1 VFTLGVNE
9 AKTDVDA
16 GLYYVPSGLVAVDDS
31 FQFWHDTTD
40 NDSIDS
46 VLDNDSGSSLTAE
59 LVDDVAHGTLSLNS
73 DGTFTYTP
81 PAAFVAFTT
90 FTYRAV
96 DDSSNYSNVAIVTIE
111 VENDWPD
118 AQDDSYSVLH
128 DQTLQVP
135 DYEGVLANDTDD
147 DSLTAVLKDD
157 VVHGTLELYSDGSF
171 DYTPDATYVG
181 PDGFTYWAYD
191 GAAYVAASV
200 TIDVQNTAPVASNDG
215 AYTVQHEDSLSV
227 TELNGVLANDSDND
241 SDTLTAVLVQ
251 DVSYGTLTLYQD
263 GSFDY
268 APQNPGVSSDSFTY
282 QAFDGA
288 EYSNTATVTIHIT
301 PQGVEDTYSIDVN
314 EELSPQVG
322 VLANDSGGSLTA
334 QLVSDV
340 SNGTLNLNSDG
351 TFTYTPDWD
360 YEGDDTFVYRA
371 VDNQQG
377 ESDDVTVWIYIGPEF
392 LTLNLPPV
400 ASSVDFSPRDAV
412 TIEDV
417 QGLLPWAIAQWEAI
431 GADGALLRE
440 TLAGVEVRIHDLPDS
455 RLGAALP
462 GLILIDVD
470 AAGYGWFVDP
480 TPWESLEFARLVA
493 PTELQAESGT
503 SAFGR
508 VDLLTVLTH
517 EIGHVLGLPDLPVTV
532 AQHHIMTEF
541 IGLGTRRTVTPLS
554 RAADF
559 DLTQSNAD
567 AAAAKD
573 AFFADLD
580 GLVRKF
586 YGDHD
591 RRPDLGFI
599 GQRQGDSPRQFADV
613 VDALLA
619 EWTR

>member
-1 VFTLGVNE
+1 LLTVNS
-9 AKTDVDA
+9 TGND
-16 GLYYVPSGLVAVDDS
+16 PVADDDLA
-31 FQFWHDTTD
+31 FVFWHDTTD
-40 NDSIDS
+40 NESGDS
-46 VLDNDSGSSLTAE
+46 VLDNDSGEDLSAE
-59 LVDDVAHGTLSLNS
+59 LVDDPAGGGLSLYS
-73 DGTFTYTP
+73 DGTFDYTP
-81 PAAFVAFTT
+81 PAGFVGLVS
-90 FTYRAV
+90 FTYRAF
-96 DDSSNYSNVAIVTIE
+96 DTYGNYSNIAIVTIE
-111 VENDWPD
+111 VENDLPD
-118 AQDDSYSVLH
+118 ADNDSYPVLH

-157 VVHGTLELYSDGSF
+157 VAHGTLELFSDGSF

-200 TIDVQNTAPVASNDG
+200 TINVQNTAPAASNDG
-215 AYTVQHEDSLSV
+215 VYTVQHEDSLFV

-241 SDTLTAVLVQ
+241 SDTLTAELVQ
-251 DVSYGTLTLYQD
+251 NVSYGTLTLYED

-268 APQNPGVSSDSFTY
+268 EPQNPAVSSDSFTY

-301 PQGVEDTYSIDVN
+301 PLGVEDTYTIDVN
-314 EELSPQVG
+314 EELSPQNG

-340 SNGTLNLNSDG
+340 SNGTLDLNSDG
-351 TFTYTPDWD
+351 TFTYTPNWD
-360 YEGDDTFVYRA
+360 HEGDDSFVYRA
-371 VDNQQG
+371 VDNLQG
-377 ESDDVTVWIYIGPEF
+377 ESDDVTVWIYIGPQF
-392 LTLNLPPV
+392 LTLNLPP
-400 ASSVDFSPRDAV
+400 AANSVDFSPREAV

-462 GLILIDVD
+462 GVILIDVD
-470 AAGYGWFVDP
+470 AAGYGWFVGP

-503 SAFGR
+503 DKSVAPAFGR

-517 EIGHVLGLPDLPVTV
+517 EIGHLLGLPDLPLTA
-532 AQHHIMTEF
+532 AQHHIMTEL
-541 IGLGTRRTVTPLS
+541 IGLGTRRTVTPIV
-554 RAADF
+554 RPADF
-559 DLTQSNAD
+559 DLTNTSGD
-567 AAAAKD
+567 AAAAGD
-573 AFFADLD
+573 AFFAELC

-586 YGDHD
+586 YDDHD
-591 RRPDLGFI
+591 RLPELGFV
-599 GQRQGDSPRQFADV
+599 GKRQGDSARQFADV
-613 VDALLA
+613 VDVLLA
-619 EWTR
+619 EWTSPDDS